1 MPFPAFRLLVA
12 GCLLGGA
19 AVVVAQQP
27 ARNAGGAKPIEI
39 PFTFKTKQPMVQGQV
54 NGGAVVPFVVDTGA
68 TIHLLDQ
75 GVAEKAKVDGG
86 RAVAMHGGGSQ
97 SVDTRWVDDLTIAFG
112 GQTWTQQRAAVAPL
126 GYPERKHFAAL
137 IGAPILMRY
146 TAQFDFPQQVMRLF
160 DPAAY
165 TPPHGALQVPFEL
178 QDDLPVIH
186 VKVDAG
192 SGPLDARLMVDTGAG
207 THIDLNRPFVEKH
220 KLVELLTDAKAIDRP
235 SALGGTAPFLY
246 GTGKGASISGRST
259 SPRGDTIGGIAFGPT
274 RLGLSRSQ
282 SGSSA
287 SSARDGVI
295 GNLVF
300 ERYVMTVDYRRRV
313 IVLEGAGLRPGQ

>member
-1 MPFPAFRLLVA
+1 MALPIVRLLA
-12 GCLLGGA
+12 ALGLLGSA

-27 ARNAGGAKPIEI
+27 ARSPGGAKPIEI
-39 PFTFKTKQPMVQGQV
+39 PFEFRTKQPMVHGQV
-54 NGGAVVPFVVDTGA
+54 NGGATVPFVVDTGA

-75 GVAEKAKVDGG
+75 GVAEKAQVVGG
-86 RAVAMHGGGSQ
+86 RAVPLSGAGTQ
-97 SVDTRWVDDLTIAFG
+97 TVETRWVDGLTIAFG
-112 GQTWTQQRAAVAPL
+112 GQTWTGQRAAVAPL
-126 GYPERKHFAAL
+126 GYPDRKHFAAL

-146 TAQFDFPQQVMRLF
+146 TAQFDFPQKMMRLF

-165 TPPHGALQVPFEL
+165 TAPHGALQVPFEL
-178 QDDLPVIH
+178 LADLPVIH
-186 VKVDAG
+186 VTIDAG

-220 KLVELLTDAKAIDRP
+220 GLVALVTDAKATDRP
-235 SALGGTAPFLY
+235 AALGGTAPFLY
-246 GTGKGASISGRST
+246 GTGKSASVIGHTST
-259 SPRGDTIGGIAFGPT
+259 PGGGQARGGIVFGPT
-274 RLGLSRSQ
+274 RLGLSRAQ

-295 GNLVF
+295 GNLIL

-313 IVLEGAGLRPGQ
+313 IVLEDPLAATK